1 MGNLHLSLPPNQ
13 HQSAD
18 QLIKP
23 VFKFMSTA
31 DKRNLVL
38 PPFVNNNNNK
48 SASCNSLFD
57 KVNKENKEDVA
68 YGEITQQKEGQGETR
83 AHVHGNMD
91 TLVAA
96 GALKNVWNNA
106 TRCKVGLVKNS
117 TTIFYLM
124 AILIKSYI
132 LKFPF
137 FGGGSCDI

>member
-1 MGNLHLSLPPNQ
+1 
-13 HQSAD
+13 
-18 QLIKP
+18 
-23 VFKFMSTA
+23 MSTA

-38 PPFVNNNNNK
+38 PPFVNNNNNI

-68 YGEITQQKEGQGETR
+68 HGEITQQKQGQGETR

-106 TRCKVGLVKNS
+106 ARCKVGLAKKNS
-117 TTIFYLM
+117 SSIFYLM
-124 AILIKSYI
+124 AILKKK
-132 LKFPF
+132 LHT
-137 FGGGSCDI
+137 

>member
-38 PPFVNNNNNK
+38 PPFVNNNNNI

-68 YGEITQQKEGQGETR
+68 HGEITQQKQGETR

-106 TRCKVGLVKNS
+106 ARCKVGLVKNS
-117 TTIFYLM
+117 TNIYLYTVYS
-124 AILIKSYI
+124 ILWLFCYKVTH
-132 LKFPF
+132 
-137 FGGGSCDI
+137 

>member
-1 MGNLHLSLPPNQ
+1 MGNLYLSLPPNQ
-13 HQSAD
+13 HHSAD

-38 PPFVNNNNNK
+38 PPFVNNNNNI

-68 YGEITQQKEGQGETR
+68 HGEITQQKQGQGETR

-106 TRCKVGLVKNS
+106 ARCKVGLVKKNS

-124 AILIKSYI
+124 AILKKSYI

-137 FGGGSCDI
+137 FGGG